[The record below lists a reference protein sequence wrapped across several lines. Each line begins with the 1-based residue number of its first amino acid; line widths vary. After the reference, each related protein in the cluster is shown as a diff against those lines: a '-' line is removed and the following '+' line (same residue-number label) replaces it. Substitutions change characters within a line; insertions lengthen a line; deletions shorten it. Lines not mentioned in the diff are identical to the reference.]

1 MSRFFLLLLLAP
13 PLGASPNDDQK
24 HPEEIALVR
33 KLYEEA
39 RSGNG
44 GEILVKYA
52 DRSLKEAF
60 AAEAR
65 FHESTDSICIDA
77 DPVWES
83 QDPITDVKVEV
94 RALRNGKIRASFEQ
108 YGRVDIDYT
117 VNCAGGRCRISDL
130 ETDGDHG
137 LKDKMLHCE

>member
-44 GEILVKYA
+44 GEILEKYA

-60 AAEAR
+60 AAETR
-65 FHESTDSICIDA
+65 FHESTGSICIDA

-94 RALRNGKIRASFEQ
+94 RPCATAKSAPALSNTAGWTLTTPLIVPAAAAASA
-108 YGRVDIDYT
+108 T
-117 VNCAGGRCRISDL
+117 WKPTATSA
-130 ETDGDHG
+130 
-137 LKDKMLHCE
+137 